1 MADTASRWYKID
13 NAAKIVPSTAVGTD
27 TRVFRLTCEL
37 YEDVDERTLQKAL
50 DLAIPEFPYFGSV
63 LRKGVFWYYLEAS
76 RTPAIVHIENKPP
89 CSAIYHESRRNLL
102 YRVVY
107 YKKRIN
113 LEMFHVLTDGTGAFE
128 FLKQIVTNY
137 LKIRHELDDDL
148 ALPERASVQG
158 RNDDAF
164 QKFYEKQSGKP
175 KESRITPKKAYHI
188 KGERDENLQCHL
200 LEGTVSTS
208 AFLKKAKEHNST
220 MAVFTTALYIEALL
234 QEMSVRDRKLPI
246 VLSIPVNLRN
256 YFHSDT
262 ARNFFGVINVA
273 FYPEQYDGSLD
284 SIITVVNESFKRQ
297 LAGDQVS
304 LTMNNFAA
312 LEHNLF
318 IKIVP
323 LALKNLVISIANA
336 RAQRG
341 ITGTVSNVGKVTM
354 PEPLVPYIHKFSC
367 FMAAPDAQ
375 ISISSFGDAL
385 CFGIAT
391 AFSEHAVMMNFFRR
405 IREMGIDVE
414 LATSDYNKDIEDE
427 EA

>member
-27 TRVFRLTCEL
+27 
-37 YEDVDERTLQKAL
+37 DERTLQKAL

-89 CSAIYHESRRNLL
+89 CSAIYHEGRRNLL

>member
-1 MADTASRWYKID
+1 
-13 NAAKIVPSTAVGTD
+13 
-27 TRVFRLTCEL
+27 
-37 YEDVDERTLQKAL
+37 
-50 DLAIPEFPYFGSV
+50 
-63 LRKGVFWYYLEAS
+63 
-76 RTPAIVHIENKPP
+76 
-89 CSAIYHESRRNLL
+89 
-102 YRVVY
+102 
-107 YKKRIN
+107 
-113 LEMFHVLTDGTGAFE
+113 
-128 FLKQIVTNY
+128 
-137 LKIRHELDDDL
+137 
-148 ALPERASVQG
+148 
-158 RNDDAF
+158 
-164 QKFYEKQSGKP
+164 
-175 KESRITPKKAYHI
+175 
-188 KGERDENLQCHL
+188 
-200 LEGTVSTS
+200 
-208 AFLKKAKEHNST
+208 
-220 MAVFTTALYIEALL
+220 
-234 QEMSVRDRKLPI
+234 
-246 VLSIPVNLRN
+246 
-256 YFHSDT
+256 
-262 ARNFFGVINVA
+262 
-273 FYPEQYDGSLD
+273 
-284 SIITVVNESFKRQ
+284 
-297 LAGDQVS
+297 
-304 LTMNNFAA
+304 MNNFAA